1 MDTAARLLVIPEVT
15 YSLLAILALLL
26 VWQYHNNLSLAGRI
40 YAVDFW
46 DVSGIRMFLHVTTWD
61 GQACEVCQ
69 EANGTAFLPSLS
81 TVKGFSTLPRPC
93 ANAGGC
99 RCLIVALYGGWPEA
113 NRVLQRLRKYGRKN
127 ALTLTEQEF
136 VELLEGPWERSVTA
150 AGDQLT
156 MNIIEAMRVEG
167 QVAEDA
173 AFKYRYIIDRA
184 RGARNLRLLVP
195 AFLRLSK
202 VLERLGHHE
211 DAIALCEQFEQRFSR
226 NRRGFYYPSE
236 EQRGTMAMTKIR
248 LQTNLKL
255 KMASTNAGP
264 SISQPSQSS
273 SVSV

>member
-61 GQACEVCQ
+61 GQACDLCQ

-81 TVKGFSTLPRPC
+81 TKKGFSTLPRPC
-93 ANAGGC
+93 SNVAGC

-113 NRVLQRLRKYGRKN
+113 NRVLQRLRKYGRKK
-127 ALTLTEQEF
+127 ALILTEQEF

-156 MNIIEAMRVEG
+156 MNMIQAMRVEG
-167 QVAEDA
+167 QVPEEAT
-173 AFKYRYIIDRA
+173 FKYRYIIDHA
-184 RGARNLRLLVP
+184 KGARNLRLLTP
-195 AFLRLSK
+195 AFMRLSK
-202 VLERLGHHE
+202 LLERLGHHE
-211 DAIALCEQFEQRFSR
+211 DAIALCEQFEQRFPR
-226 NRRGFYYPSE
+226 NKRGFYYPSE
-236 EQRGTMAMTKIR
+236 AQRGSMAMTKTR

-255 KMASTNAGP
+255 RRTSSSAGP
-264 SISQPSQSS
+264 SVSRPSQSS
-273 SVSV
+273 PVSV